1 MKSLYVLVLALG
13 LQACATTA
21 PRMQFASGTP
31 TAEVN
36 DRLQSDED
44 DSNPRFFVVTAING
58 VRVANAFHNSSR
70 IGMGIG
76 ADIVPY
82 LRAREVAATRARFT
96 LLGRYITIAPI
107 QELTR
112 RMSGNFQLVEG
123 EVDFEPQA
131 GVVYRV
137 NGQLSKQGS
146 AVWIEEFDS
155 KKVVS
160 ERITVKP

>member
-1 MKSLYVLVLALG
+1 MKSLYVIALALA

-21 PRMQFASGTP
+21 PKPLFAPGTP

-36 DRLQSDED
+36 DRLQSDD
-44 DSNPRFFVVTAING
+44 DDTNPRFFVVTAING
-58 VRVANAFHNSSR
+58 VRIPNAFHNSSR

-82 LRAREVAATRARFT
+82 LRAREVSATRARFT
-96 LLGRYITIAPI
+96 LLGRYITVAPI

-112 RMSGNFQLVEG
+112 RVSSNYQIVEG
-123 EVDFEPQA
+123 EVEFEPQA

-137 NGQLSKQGS
+137 NGLLSKQGS

-160 ERITVKP
+160 ERVTSKP